1 MARKKPKNPVMKIK
15 PYTRLSHLYEILS
28 GLDKDSDEYRMVS
41 DEINSYKAGERFGK
55 GGVVKKKGGFGT
67 SIEYYKDMY

>member
-1 MARKKPKNPVMKIK
+1 MANKRKDPTIKIK

-55 GGVVKKKGGFGT
+55 GGVGKKKGGFGT
-67 SIEYYKDMY
+67 SIEYYKGMY

>member
-1 MARKKPKNPVMKIK
+1 MANKRKDPTIKIK

-67 SIEYYKDMY
+67 SIEYYKGMY

>member
-1 MARKKPKNPVMKIK
+1 MANKRKDPTIKIK
-15 PYTRLSHLYEILS
+15 PYTRLTHLYEILS

-67 SIEYYKDMY
+67 SIEYYKGMY

>member
-1 MARKKPKNPVMKIK
+1 MANKRKDPTIKIK

-55 GGVVKKKGGFGT
+55 GGAVRKKGGFGT
-67 SIEYYKDMY
+67 SIEYYKGMY